1 MADPWS
7 MTDADLAQ
15 RRQSN
20 PTAPPPQ
27 TYNEDPVD
35 DDAIYLP
42 DGALP
47 DWMPQSPPVGYNLPA
62 APQPTGQPAQP
73 RPAQFA
79 QPPMPLADRPSP
91 QPPPSGRVPPL
102 PTPIPPQQSPVPA
115 QAQPAEPEPAP
126 PPAPAPAPAP
136 PVVPVQPAPYSPAST
151 RPAAPVSPPI
161 APPAPQQLVVTLP
174 NMSPPAKPAPPAP
187 QKKGQPANR
196 YRVRD
201 DSDMVKS
208 PDKGVGGW
216 WRRTTRSMG
225 RQPALPTQELL
236 RRIKTPLGAPKVI
249 VFANQDGGCAKTT
262 TCCAVGQELATHR
275 RDRIIAVDGASA
287 VGGLTQRLPVDNQ
300 STIRTLLTNLPT
312 VRKWTDARQ
321 HTSMGRTGLELL
333 ASGNSIADDELL
345 TADDYRNVIDVLTA
359 HDTYNLILVDCEAG
373 VTSDLMDEVFLSAD
387 LVVIPAA
394 GQDGVAGAIG
404 VANRLA
410 YLMDKYP
417 QHAAHFG
424 ELLTN
429 AVLVLTRLNARS
441 TIKENAVST
450 MFRENIGITKIH
462 RIPFDGLLIDGM
474 PVDISRIDKRT
485 ESNYLGLAAEI
496 VSSLAQASHG

>member
-1 MADPWS
+1 
-7 MTDADLAQ
+7 MT
-15 RRQSN
+15 
-20 PTAPPPQ
+20 
-27 TYNEDPVD
+27 
-35 DDAIYLP
+35 
-42 DGALP
+42 
-47 DWMPQSPPVGYNLPA
+47 
-62 APQPTGQPAQP
+62 
-73 RPAQFA
+73 
-79 QPPMPLADRPSP
+79 
-91 QPPPSGRVPPL
+91 PPL
-102 PTPIPPQQSPVPA
+102 L
-115 QAQPAEPEPAP
+115 P
-126 PPAPAPAPAP
+126 PPA
-136 PVVPVQPAPYSPAST
+136 
-151 RPAAPVSPPI
+151 
-161 APPAPQQLVVTLP
+161 QQLVVTLP
-174 NMSPPAKPAPPAP
+174 NMAPPAKPGADTAEPRKP
-187 QKKGQPANR
+187 QPANR
-196 YRVRD
+196 YRVRE
-201 DSDMVKS
+201 DSNMVKS

-216 WRRTTRSMG
+216 WRRTSRNMG

-236 RRIKTPLGAPKVI
+236 RRVKTPLGSPKVI
-249 VFANQDGGCAKTT
+249 VFVNQDGGCAKTT

-300 STIRTLLTNLPT
+300 STIRTLLNNLPT

-345 TADDYRNVIDVLTA
+345 TADDYRQVIDVLTA

-373 VTSDLMDEVFLSAD
+373 VTSALMDEVFMSAD

-417 QHAAHFG
+417 QYADHFDA
-424 ELLTN
+424 LLTN
-429 AVLVLTRLNARS
+429 AILVLTRLNARS

-474 PVDISRIDKRT
+474 PVDISGIDKRT
-485 ESNYLGLAAEI
+485 EGSYLNLAAEI
-496 VSSLAQASHG
+496 ITSLAQVSHG